1 MDVFWWW
8 PVFMLLM
15 VFSDHQTFLTVTAN
29 SILGKYDHIWPHKRL
44 TNRHLTIIYGL
55 SRPLYSWLSRS
66 FPFAYIFNLQSDQEI
81 VRWLYLNRFEV
92 SKQDDLTRLFK
103 ALETI
108 NQLKSIDPNFYPN
121 ISFLDKGLLGGKQFL
136 VGIIARSAKISNIS
150 AQYGVIS
157 TNIRLPD

>member
-1 MDVFWWW
+1 MVKSTLQTPPQHNIFRNSLFYRGQFLGHFLVLRAISASFHWRFLVMTCLYAFDGLQRSQW
-8 PVFMLLM
+8 PQL
-15 VFSDHQTFLTVTAN
+15 SGEISLTVTAN

-108 NQLKSIDPNFYPN
+108 NQLKSMDP
-121 ISFLDKGLLGGKQFL
+121 
-136 VGIIARSAKISNIS
+136 
-150 AQYGVIS
+150 
-157 TNIRLPD
+157 